1 MQTVVNIKDLILLY
15 SFLGISALAI
25 SYIGFLSVK
34 KLFKKKD
41 KRTSQEIKEAILK
54 RIKEDKNGQH

>member
-1 MQTVVNIKDLILLY
+1 MQVVVDIKDLILFY
-15 SFLGISALAI
+15 SFLGISILAI
-25 SYIGFLSVK
+25 LYIGFLNIK

-54 RIKEDKNGQH
+54 RIEEDKNER

>member
-1 MQTVVNIKDLILLY
+1 MQIVVDIKDLILFY
-15 SFLGISALAI
+15 SFLGISVLVI
-25 SYIGFLSVK
+25 SYIGLLNVK

-54 RIKEDKNGQH
+54 RIEEDKNER

>member
-1 MQTVVNIKDLILLY
+1 MQIVVNIKDLILFY
-15 SFLGISALAI
+15 SFLGISILAI
-25 SYIGFLSVK
+25 SYIGFLNVK
-34 KLFKKKD
+34 KLFKKKG